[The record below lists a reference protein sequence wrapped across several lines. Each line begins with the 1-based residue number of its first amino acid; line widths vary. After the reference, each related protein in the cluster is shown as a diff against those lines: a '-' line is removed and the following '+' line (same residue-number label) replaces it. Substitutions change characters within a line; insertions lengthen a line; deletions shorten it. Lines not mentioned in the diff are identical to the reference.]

1 MSATATARR
10 AGRLRI
16 VLENQGLLG
25 IAFFEASAFVI
36 LLVLFFLFRRDQQ
49 GSYFRFWL
57 AGWFC
62 FTFSAVCEV
71 VFLARPLPG
80 LNLAYLL
87 GQAAALLFFFVAVV
101 NRLEGSDRR
110 IHFALPFITLI
121 LALVSYME
129 KSEIQRFASLHWGT
143 TILESAVCLTAGFL
157 LLRSPAIRR
166 GNGLQLLAG
175 AFLLVGLHGL
185 DRPHWLQHPYFLLRI
200 AFDHILGVALGI
212 AMVVV
217 VLESERTR
225 SEELNDKMRRLSLLT
240 AASTQTLSVKEVI
253 DQVLTQLVASLD
265 ATHGIVRLKEGQGR
279 DQQLVV
285 RASVGYEAGYLTKY
299 AKVSALEPWAQRVLK
314 EECQFLESQDEWD
327 PSGQKRLDE
336 AGLKA
341 LVTLVLPGKSGPLG
355 VIAIGTTERRRFAA
369 GELSY
374 LVNMANLLGMTLE
387 NVRLFEQVAAVRQQ
401 WEYTF
406 DSIGDPILVHDGQG
420 RILRSNQR
428 LRQLLG
434 RERETT
440 VGRRVDELLPVKN
453 AVYKICPYCE
463 GVAGEGDDPDP
474 WLPGYFLASNS
485 RFADPSGRDLGTVH
499 VLKDITDRKRAE
511 EKYRTL
517 VSNVQEGVF
526 ISTPQ
531 GRFLDFND
539 ALLRMSGYES
549 REELLAVD
557 IPKGFYK
564 NAADRERLQRLLHEH
579 GAVADFEFEMRR
591 KDGEVR
597 TMLESSITVRDAGGN
612 VTAYQGFLQDITE
625 RKQAELEIRRR
636 NRELMVL
643 NSIAQTLTES
653 LDLTDSLHRTLRQ
666 MAELF
671 SLDATSLYLFD
682 ESETKL
688 RRVAAAGHRSEY
700 SRHFPA
706 VSVKPELLRHIKDAH
721 ATFIS
726 AQGLPLPAVF
736 RDAQIKEGIATAYIV
751 ILWSKD
757 RVIGGLVVGTR
768 TPREFSPAD
777 VNLLIAVGSQISS
790 AIDRSILYEETRQA
804 YENLRRTQEQLLH
817 SERLAAV
824 GQLISGVAHELNNPL
839 TAILGYSQLL
849 TSSGQLGA
857 QGIEYSEKLYKQ
869 AQRTHRIVQN
879 LLSFARQHKPER
891 IPVKMNQALEETLA
905 LRDYDLRMSNIR
917 VHLDLAPDLPVT
929 AADPHQLQQ
938 VFLNMVNNAVDAILE
953 HSAEGDLWV
962 RTGMEGERLVIEFTD
977 SGSGVK
983 DPSRV
988 FDPFYTTKPVGKGT
1002 GLGLS
1007 ICYGIVT
1014 EHGGMIRVRNVPPR
1028 GACFTIELP
1037 CQPVA
1042 AAGFLADSPKA
1053 DPGRNAHIL
1062 LLDHDESVLEAV
1074 TTFLRDR
1081 DHRVQS
1087 ARNMQEACAVLQQQ
1101 HFDVIVAD
1109 FQLADVAN
1117 GGGLENWLAQHK
1129 PALCRRV
1136 IWMCAVAP
1144 SGKAAERIGQSNSRI
1159 LQKPFKVS
1167 ELLAAVDQLLLDRM
1181 DAAPIGR

>member
-1 MSATATARR
+1 M
-10 AGRLRI
+10 
-16 VLENQGLLG
+16 LENQGLLG

-36 LLVLFFLFRRDQQ
+36 LLVLFSLFRRDQQ
-49 GSYFRFWL
+49 GGYFRFWL

-62 FTFSAVCEV
+62 FTLSAVCEAL
-71 VFLARPLPG
+71 FLARSLPG
-80 LNLAYLL
+80 LNLACVM
-87 GQAAALLFFFVAVV
+87 GQAAAILLFLMAMVTRVA
-101 NRLEGSDRR
+101 GFDRR
-110 IHFALPFITLI
+110 IYVGLPLITLI
-121 LALVSYME
+121 LAVVYYLEQSGP
-129 KSEIQRFASLHWGT
+129 QRFASYRWGL
-143 TILESAVCLTAGFL
+143 TILEGFACLVAGFL
-157 LLRSPAIRR
+157 LLRAPAVRR
-166 GNGLQLLAG
+166 GNGSQLLAA
-175 AFLLVGLHGL
+175 AFLLIGLHGL

-217 VLESERTR
+217 VLESERAR

-240 AASTQTLSVKEVI
+240 AASTQTLSMQDVM
-253 DQVLTQLVASLD
+253 DQVLAQLVGSLD
-265 ATHGIVRLKEGQGR
+265 ATHGIVRLKEGEGK
-279 DQQLVV
+279 DPQLVA
-285 RASVGYEAGYLTKY
+285 RASVGYEPQYLARY
-299 AKVSALEPWAQRVLK
+299 GKVSALEPWAQRVLK

-327 PSGQKRLDE
+327 PGAQKRLLDS
-336 AGLKA
+336 GVKS
-341 LVTLVLPGKSGPLG
+341 LVTLALPGKNGALG
-355 VIAIGTTERRRFAA
+355 VIGVGTAQRRRFAP

-387 NVRLFEQVAAVRQQ
+387 NVRLFEQVATVRRQ

-420 RILRSNQR
+420 RLLRINQR
-428 LRQLLG
+428 LRHLLS
-434 RERETT
+434 REREAM
-440 VGRRVDELLPVKN
+440 VGWSVVDLLSVKN
-453 AVYKICPYCE
+453 AAYKVCPYCE
-463 GVAGEGDDPDP
+463 GVAGEGDHPDP
-474 WLPGYFLASNS
+474 WLPGFFLASNS
-485 RFADPSGRDLGTVH
+485 KFADPSGRDLGTVH
-499 VLKDITDRKRAE
+499 VLKDITERKRAE

-539 ALLRMSGYES
+539 ALLRMSGYGS

-557 IPKGFYK
+557 IPEAFYK
-564 NAADRERLQRLLHEH
+564 NAADRERLKRLLNEH

-591 KDGEVR
+591 KDGEMR
-597 TMLESSITVRDAGGN
+597 TMLESSITVRDAAGN

-643 NSIAQTLTES
+643 NSIGQTLTES
-653 LDLTDSLHRTLRQ
+653 LDLTDSLQRTLRQ

-682 ESETKL
+682 ESDTKL

-706 VSVKPELLRHIKDAH
+706 VSVKPELLQHIKDAH

-849 TSSGQLGA
+849 TSSGQLGP
-857 QGIEYSEKLYKQ
+857 QGVEYSEKLYKQ

-891 IPVKMNQALEETLA
+891 VPVKMNQTLEETLA

-917 VHLDLAPDLPVT
+917 VHLDLSPDLPVT

-953 HSAEGDLWV
+953 GSTEGDLWV
-962 RTGMEGERLVIEFTD
+962 RTAMESDRLVIEFTD
-977 SGSGVK
+977 SGPGVK

-1007 ICYGIVT
+1007 ICYGIIT
-1014 EHGGMIRVRNVPPR
+1014 EHGGTIRVRNAPTR

-1042 AAGFLADSPKA
+1042 ASGSPLDAPKA
-1053 DPGRNAHIL
+1053 DSGRSAHIL

-1074 TTFLRDR
+1074 STFLRGR
-1081 DHRVQS
+1081 DHRVHA
-1087 ARNMQEACAVLQQQ
+1087 ARNMQEARTMLEQDN
-1101 HFDVIVAD
+1101 FDVIIAD
-1109 FQLADVAN
+1109 LQIADGPN
-1117 GGGLENWLAQHK
+1117 GGGLENWLVQNK
-1129 PALCRRV
+1129 PALSRKL

-1144 SGKAAERIGQSNSRI
+1144 SEGAAERVGDNNSRI

-1167 ELLAAVDQLLLDRM
+1167 ELLAAVDELLLDRM

>member
-1 MSATATARR
+1 M
-10 AGRLRI
+10 
-16 VLENQGLLG
+16 LENQGLLG

-36 LLVLFFLFRRDQQ
+36 LLVLFPLFRREQP
-49 GSYFRFWL
+49 GGYFRFWH

-62 FTFSAVCEV
+62 FTFSAVFEV
-71 VFLARPLPG
+71 IFLARPLAG
-80 LNLAYLL
+80 LHLACLVTHT
-87 GQAAALLFFFVAVV
+87 AAVLLFLVAAVNRVASPDRRYLALPVITFVLAVV
-101 NRLEGSDRR
+101 YYVERSG
-110 IHFALPFITLI
+110 P
-121 LALVSYME
+121 
-129 KSEIQRFASLHWGT
+129 QRFASVHWGT
-143 TILESAVCLTAGFL
+143 AIVESIVCLAAGFL
-157 LLRSPAIRR
+157 LLRSPSTRR
-166 GNGLQLLAG
+166 GHGLQLLAG
-175 AFLLVGLHGL
+175 AFLLLGLHGL
-185 DRPHWLQHPYFLLRI
+185 DRPHWPQHPYFLLRI
-200 AFDHILGVALGI
+200 SFDHILGVALGI

-240 AASTQTLSVKEVI
+240 AATTQTLSVQDVI
-253 DQVLTQLVASLD
+253 DQVLTQLVGSLD
-265 ATHGIVRLKEGQGR
+265 ATHGIVCLKEGEGK
-279 DQQLVV
+279 DAQLVA
-285 RASVGYEAGYLTKY
+285 RSSVGYEPQFLAKY
-299 AKVSALEPWAQRVLK
+299 SKVSASEPWAQRVLK

-327 PSGQKRLDE
+327 PAAQKRLDE
-336 AGLKA
+336 AGLKS
-341 LVTLVLPGKSGPLG
+341 LVTLALPGENGALG
-355 VIAIGTTERRRFAA
+355 IIAIGATERRRFAP

-387 NVRLFEQVAAVRQQ
+387 NVRLFEQVATVRRQ

-406 DSIGDPILVHDGQG
+406 DSIGDPILVHDAQG

-434 RERETT
+434 REREAM
-440 VGRRVDELLPVKN
+440 VGWSVAELLPVKN
-453 AVYKICPYCE
+453 AAYKVCAYCE
-463 GVAGEGDDPDP
+463 GVAGEGDNPDP

-485 RFADPSGRDLGTVH
+485 SFADPSGRVLGTVH
-499 VLKDITDRKRAE
+499 VLKDITERKRAE

-517 VSNVQEGVF
+517 VSNVQEAVF

-549 REELLAVD
+549 RDELMAID
-557 IPKGFYK
+557 IPGAFYK
-564 NAADRERLQRLLHEH
+564 NPADRERLKRLLNEH

-682 ESETKL
+682 ASGTNL

-706 VSVKPELLRHIKDAH
+706 VSVKPELLQHIKD
-721 ATFIS
+721 
-726 AQGLPLPAVF
+726 VF

-839 TAILGYSQLL
+839 TAILGYSRLL
-849 TSSGQLGA
+849 TSSGQLGP
-857 QGIEYSEKLYKQ
+857 QGVEYSEKLYKQ

-891 IPVKMNQALEETLA
+891 IPVKMNQTLEETLA
-905 LRDYDLRMSNIR
+905 LRDYDLRMNNIR
-917 VHLDLAPDLPVT
+917 VHLDLASDLPVT

-938 VFLNMVNNAVDAILE
+938 VFLNMVNNAADAILE
-953 HSAEGDLWV
+953 RSTEGDLWV
-962 RTGMEGERLVIEFTD
+962 RTAMEGERLIIEFTD
-977 SGSGVK
+977 SGPGVK

-1014 EHGGMIRVRNVPPR
+1014 EHGGTIRVRNGPAG

-1037 CQPVA
+1037 CQSVA
-1042 AAGFLADSPKA
+1042 PSGSQLDSPNP
-1053 DPGRNAHIL
+1053 DPGRSAHIL

-1074 TTFLRDR
+1074 STFLRGR
-1081 DHRVQS
+1081 DHHVHA
-1087 ARNMQEACAVLQQQ
+1087 ARNLEEARAVLERQ
-1101 HFDVIVAD
+1101 DLDLIVAD
-1109 FQLADVAN
+1109 FQLADSSN
-1117 GGGLENWLAQHK
+1117 GGGLESWLAQHK
-1129 PALCRRV
+1129 PVLSRKL

-1144 SGKAAERIGQSNSRI
+1144 AGEAAERIGQSSTRI

-1167 ELLAAVDQLLLDRM
+1167 ELLAAVDELLLNRI

>member
-1 MSATATARR
+1 
-10 AGRLRI
+10 

-36 LLVLFFLFRRDQQ
+36 LLVLFSLFRRDQQ
-49 GSYFRFWL
+49 GDFFRFWL

-71 VFLARPLPG
+71 MFLAKPLAG
-80 LNLAYLL
+80 LNLACLM
-87 GQAAALLFFFVAVV
+87 GQAAAILLFLMAVV
-101 NRLEGSDRR
+101 ARVAGLDRR
-110 IHFALPFITLI
+110 IYSGLPVITLI
-121 LALVSYME
+121 LAVVYYVEHKGS
-129 KSEIQRFASLHWGT
+129 QRFASYHWGI
-143 TILESAVCLTAGFL
+143 TILESVACLVAGFL
-157 LLRSPAIRR
+157 LLRSLAVRR
-166 GNGLQLLAG
+166 GNGSQLLAG
-175 AFLLVGLHGL
+175 AFLLIGLHGL

-217 VLESERTR
+217 VLEGERTR

-240 AASTQTLSVKEVI
+240 AASTQTLSVQDVI
-253 DQVLTQLVASLD
+253 DQVLAQLVESLG
-265 ATHGIVRLKEGQGR
+265 ATHGIVRLKEGEGK
-279 DQQLVV
+279 DAQLVA
-285 RASVGYEAGYLTKY
+285 RAAVGYEPQFLAKY
-299 AKVSALEPWAQRVLK
+299 GRVSATEAWAQRVLTQ
-314 EECQFLESQDEWD
+314 ECQFLESQDEWD
-327 PSGQKRLDE
+327 PSVQKRLLE
-336 AGLKA
+336 SGVKS
-341 LVTLVLPGKSGPLG
+341 LVTLALPGKNGALG
-355 VIAIGTTERRRFAA
+355 VIAVGTKERKRFAP

-387 NVRLFEQVAAVRQQ
+387 NVRLFEQVAMVRRQ

-428 LRQLLG
+428 LRHLLS
-434 RERETT
+434 REREAM
-440 VGRRVDELLPVKN
+440 VGWSVAELLSVKN
-453 AVYKICPYCE
+453 AAYKVCPYCE
-463 GVAGEGDDPDP
+463 GIAGEADHPDP
-474 WLPGYFLASNS
+474 WLPGFFLASNS
-485 RFADPSGRDLGTVH
+485 KFADPGGRNLGTVH
-499 VLKDITDRKRAE
+499 VLKDITERKRAE

-549 REELLAVD
+549 REELMAVD
-557 IPKGFYK
+557 IPGAFYK
-564 NAADRERLQRLLHEH
+564 NESDRERLKKLLNEH

-591 KDGEVR
+591 KDGELR
-597 TMLESSITVRDAGGN
+597 TMLESSITVRDASGN

-643 NSIAQTLTES
+643 NSIGQTLTES
-653 LDLTDSLHRTLRQ
+653 LDLNDSLHRALRQ

-671 SLDATSLYLFD
+671 GLDATSLYLFD
-682 ESETKL
+682 ESGTKL

-700 SRHFPA
+700 SRNFPA
-706 VSVKPELLRHIKDAH
+706 VSVKPELLQHIKDAH

-736 RDAQIKEGIATAYIV
+736 RDAQVKEGIATAYIV

-768 TPREFSPAD
+768 APREFSPAD
-777 VNLLIAVGSQISS
+777 VNLLIAVGSQVSS
-790 AIDRSILYEETRQA
+790 AIDRSVLYEETRQA
-804 YENLRRTQEQLLH
+804 YENLRKTQEQLLH

-849 TSSGQLGA
+849 TSSGQLGP
-857 QGIEYSEKLYKQ
+857 QGVEYSEKLYKQ

-891 IPVKMNQALEETLA
+891 IPVKMNQTVEETLA

-917 VHLDLAPDLPVT
+917 VHLDLAPDLLVT

-953 HSAEGDLWV
+953 GSTEGDLWV
-962 RTGMEGERLVIEFTD
+962 RTAMESDRLVIEFTD
-977 SGSGVK
+977 SGPGVK
-983 DPSRV
+983 DASRV

-1007 ICYGIVT
+1007 ICYGIIT
-1014 EHGGMIRVRNVPPR
+1014 EHGGTIRVRNVPTR

-1042 AAGFLADSPKA
+1042 ASGSSRDVPKA
-1053 DPGRNAHIL
+1053 DSGRSAHIL

-1074 TTFLRDR
+1074 STFLRGR
-1081 DHRVQS
+1081 DHRVRS
-1087 ARNMQEACAVLQQQ
+1087 ARNIQEARSVLEQENI
-1101 HFDVIVAD
+1101 DVIIAD
-1109 FQLADVAN
+1109 LQIADGPN
-1117 GGGLENWLAQHK
+1117 GSGLGNWLAENK
-1129 PALCRRV
+1129 PALSRKL

-1144 SGKAAERIGQSNSRI
+1144 SEGTAERVGDHNSRI

-1167 ELLAAVDQLLLDRM
+1167 ELHAAVDELLLNRM
-1181 DAAPIGR
+1181 DAAPIGL

>member
-1 MSATATARR
+1 M
-10 AGRLRI
+10 
-16 VLENQGLLG
+16 LENQGPLA
-25 IAFFEASAFVI
+25 ITFFEASAFVI
-36 LLVLFFLFRRDQQ
+36 LLVLFSLLRRDHQ

-62 FTFSAVCEV
+62 LTFSSVCEV
-71 VFLARPLPG
+71 LFLARPLAG
-80 LNLAYLL
+80 LNLAYLT
-87 GQAAALLFFFVAVV
+87 GQAAALLLFLVAVV
-101 NRLEGSDRR
+101 NRVVGWDRR
-110 IHFALPFITLI
+110 IHLALPLGTLI
-121 LALVSYME
+121 LAAVYYVERNGS
-129 KSEIQRFASLHWGT
+129 QRFASLHWGT
-143 TILESAVCLTAGFL
+143 TILESAVCLAAGFL
-157 LLRSPAIRR
+157 LLRSAAIRR
-166 GNGLQLLAG
+166 GHGSQLLAG
-175 AFLLVGLHGL
+175 AFLLIGLHGL
-185 DRPHWLQHPYFLLRI
+185 DRPYWLQHPYFLLRI
-200 AFDHILGVALGI
+200 AFDHILEVALGI

-225 SEELNDKMRRLSLLT
+225 GEELNDKMRRLSLLT
-240 AASTQTLSVKEVI
+240 AASTQTLSVQDVI
-253 DQVLTQLVASLD
+253 DQVLAQLVGSLD
-265 ATHGIVRLKEGQGR
+265 ATHGMVRLKEGEGK
-279 DQQLVV
+279 DAQLVA
-285 RASVGYEAGYLTKY
+285 RASVGYEPRFLAQY
-299 AKVSALEPWAQRVLK
+299 AKVSVQEPWAHRVLK
-314 EECQFLESQDEWD
+314 EECHFLESQDEWD
-327 PSGQKRLDE
+327 PAAQKRLDE
-336 AGLKA
+336 AGLKS
-341 LVTLVLPGKSGPLG
+341 LVTLALPGKNGPLG
-355 VIAIGTTERRRFAA
+355 VIAVGTTERRRFAP

-387 NVRLFEQVAAVRQQ
+387 NVRLFEQVATVRQQ

-420 RILRSNQR
+420 RVLRSNQR

-434 RERETT
+434 REREAM
-440 VGRRVDELLPVKN
+440 VGWSVGELLPVKN
-453 AVYKICPYCE
+453 AAYKLCPYCE
-463 GVAGEGDDPDP
+463 EVAGEGDNPDP

-539 ALLRMSGYES
+539 ALLRMSGYET
-549 REELLAVD
+549 REELLAID
-557 IPKGFYK
+557 IPSGFYK
-564 NAADRERLQRLLHEH
+564 NAADRERLQRLLQEH

-591 KDGEVR
+591 KDGEAR
-597 TMLESSITVRDAGGN
+597 TMLETSFTVRDAAGN
-612 VTAYQGFLQDITE
+612 ATAYQGFLQDITE

-653 LDLTDSLHRTLRQ
+653 LDLGDSLHRTLRQ

-682 ESETKL
+682 ESGAKL

-706 VSVKPELLRHIKDAH
+706 VAVKPELLRHIKEAH

-726 AQGLPLPAVF
+726 AQGLPLPVVF

-849 TSSGQLGA
+849 TSSGQLGP

-891 IPVKMNQALEETLA
+891 IPVKMNQTLEETLA
-905 LRDYDLRMSNIR
+905 LRDYDLRMNNIR

-953 HSAEGDLWV
+953 HSSEGDLWV

-977 SGSGVK
+977 SGPGVK

-1007 ICYGIVT
+1007 ICYGIIT
-1014 EHGGMIRVRNVPPR
+1014 EHGGTIRVRNVPAR

-1042 AAGFLADSPKA
+1042 VFGAPMDAPNPG
-1053 DPGRNAHIL
+1053 PGRNGQIL
-1062 LLDHDESVLEAV
+1062 LLDHDDAVLEAV
-1074 TTFLRDR
+1074 NTFLRGR
-1081 DHRVQS
+1081 EHHVYS
-1087 ARNMQEACAVLQQQ
+1087 ARNVQEACTVLEQQN
-1101 HFDVIVAD
+1101 FDVIVAD
-1109 FQLADVAN
+1109 FQLADAPN
-1117 GGGLENWLAQHK
+1117 AGGLESWLAQHK
-1129 PALCRRV
+1129 PTLSRKV

-1144 SGKAAERIGQSNSRI
+1144 SGEAADRIGESNARI

-1167 ELLAAVDQLLLDRM
+1167 ELLAAVDELLPNRM
-1181 DAAPIGR
+1181 DAAPVGR

>member
-1 MSATATARR
+1 
-10 AGRLRI
+10 

-36 LLVLFFLFRRDQQ
+36 LLVLFSLFRRDQQ
-49 GSYFRFWL
+49 GSYFRFWV

-62 FTFSAVCEV
+62 LTFSAICEV
-71 VFLARPLPG
+71 LFLAKPIAG
-80 LNLAYLL
+80 FNLLYLT
-87 GQAAALLFFFVAVV
+87 GQAASLLLFLVAVV
-101 NRLEGSDRR
+101 NRIAGSDRR
-110 IHFALPFITLI
+110 IYSALPLVTLI
-121 LALVSYME
+121 LAIVYYME
-129 KSEIQRFASLHWGT
+129 KNGAQRFATVHWGT
-143 TILESAVCLTAGFL
+143 SILESVVCLTAGFL

-175 AFLLVGLHGL
+175 AFLLIGLHGL
-185 DRPHWLQHPYFLLRI
+185 DRPHWLQHPYFLLRV

-253 DQVLTQLVASLD
+253 EQVLSQLVGSLD
-265 ATHGIVRLKEGQGR
+265 ATHGIVRLKEGEGK
-279 DQQLVV
+279 DAQLVA
-285 RASVGYEAGYLTKY
+285 RASVGYEARFLAKY

-314 EECQFLESQDEWD
+314 EERQFLESQDDWD
-327 PSGQKRLDE
+327 PSAQKLLDE
-336 AGLKA
+336 AGLKS
-341 LVTLVLPGKSGPLG
+341 LVTLALPGKNGALG
-355 VIAIGTTERRRFAA
+355 VIAIGTTERRRFAP

-387 NVRLFEQVAAVRQQ
+387 NVRLFEQVATVQHQ

-434 RERETT
+434 REREVM
-440 VGRRVDELLPVKN
+440 VGWSVGELLPPKN
-453 AVYKICPYCE
+453 AAYKVCPYCE
-463 GVAGEGDDPDP
+463 EVAGEGDDPDP

-485 RFADPSGRDLGTVH
+485 RFADPSGKELGTVH
-499 VLKDITDRKRAE
+499 VLKDITERKRAE

-549 REELLAVD
+549 RDELLAVD
-557 IPKGFYK
+557 IPTAFYK
-564 NAADRERLQRLLHEH
+564 NAADRERLKRLLNEH
-579 GAVADFEFEMRR
+579 GTVADFEFEMCR

-597 TMLESSITVRDAGGN
+597 TMLESSITVRDALGN

-653 LDLTDSLHRTLRQ
+653 MDLSDSLHRTLRQ

-671 SLDATSLYLFD
+671 GLDATSLYLFD
-682 ESETKL
+682 EGGEKL

-706 VSVKPELLRHIKDAH
+706 VAVKPDLLRHIKEAH

-891 IPVKMNQALEETLA
+891 VPVKMNQTLEETLA
-905 LRDYDLRMSNIR
+905 LRDYDLRMNNIR

-953 HSAEGDLWV
+953 RSTEGDLWV
-962 RTGMEGERLVIEFTD
+962 RTGMEGERIIIEFID
-977 SGSGVK
+977 SGPGVQ
-983 DPSRV
+983 DHLRV

-1007 ICYGIVT
+1007 ICYGIIT
-1014 EHGGMIRVRNVPPR
+1014 EHGGTIRVRNIPSR
-1028 GACFTIELP
+1028 GACFTIDLP
-1037 CQPVA
+1037 CQPVEA
-1042 AAGFLADSPKA
+1042 LGSSLEGPKA
-1053 DPGRNAHIL
+1053 DSGRSARIL
-1062 LLDHDESVLEAV
+1062 LLDHDESILEAV
-1074 TTFLRDR
+1074 SAFLRGR
-1081 DHRVQS
+1081 EHRVNS
-1087 ARNMQEACAVLQQQ
+1087 ARNMLEARSVLEQQN
-1101 HFDVIVAD
+1101 FDVIVAD
-1109 FQLADVAN
+1109 SQLADAPN
-1117 GGGLENWLAQHK
+1117 GDGLETWLAQHK
-1129 PALCRRV
+1129 PALSRRV

-1144 SGKAAERIGQSNSRI
+1144 SGEAAERVGESGSRI

-1167 ELLAAVDQLLLDRM
+1167 DLLAAVDELLLNRM
-1181 DAAPIGR
+1181 DAAPIRR